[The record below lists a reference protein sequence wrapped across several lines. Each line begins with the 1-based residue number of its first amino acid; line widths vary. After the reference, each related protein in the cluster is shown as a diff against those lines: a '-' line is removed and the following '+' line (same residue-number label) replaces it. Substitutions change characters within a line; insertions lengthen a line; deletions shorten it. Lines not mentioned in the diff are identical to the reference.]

1 MAKFLVRPRSEWS
14 DRLRR
19 PCAMLFIVTTDL
31 PARADLMNM
40 KNFNGKWA
48 CHLCKDMGVA
58 VGTGLHRV
66 WPLDKNNEL
75 RTEDDQREYSESA
88 TQQKPVMGCKGVS
101 VFYRLKSKFSLTTG
115 FALDWM
121 HNVPL
126 GVTKY
131 FFSPSDT

>member
-1 MAKFLVRPRSEWS
+1 MITFLNPLVEKLNQLYSYGLSIVETPAGTIHMH
-14 DRLRR
+14 
-19 PCAMLFIVTTDL
+19 AMLFIVTADL

-75 RTEDDQREYSESA
+75 RTEDD
-88 TQQKPVMGCKGVS
+88 
-101 VFYRLKSKFSLTTG
+101 
-115 FALDWM
+115 
-121 HNVPL
+121 
-126 GVTKY
+126 
-131 FFSPSDT
+131 